1 MNTELPLNQKR
12 AGSNKAWKKCKRYL
26 YHRLSENTNM
36 PEINIRKPGLEQANN
51 KLQDHIVANKG
62 MQESTKCINQKSL
75 IDQEPKRHRHYY
87 GTQVNI
93 ASFVN
98 RFRLSRKLSMA

>member
-1 MNTELPLNQKR
+1 MNTELWLNHTR

-51 KLQDHIVANKG
+51 MLQEQIIANKG
-62 MQESTKCINQKSL
+62 M
-75 IDQEPKRHRHYY
+75 
-87 GTQVNI
+87 
-93 ASFVN
+93 A
-98 RFRLSRKLSMA
+98 